1 MIKILSHRSNHV
13 QTIPK
18 NVRLSI
24 FTNMLIMKFV
34 NKYIEILFYSLYYF
48 VELSLQNQTRERNY

>member
-1 MIKILSHRSNHV
+1 MVKILSHRSNRV

-24 FTNMLIMKFV
+24 FTNMLIMKFE